1 MDHPCEKCGA
11 AVEDGRPFCPQC
23 RAPQIHVQFAVPDD
37 DAAAVLS
44 TAAGPPS
51 DAFPQIPD
59 FNRATATPPNLFD
72 RGVAVRSAL
81 KAGLLG
87 VFIGMIPVLG
97 IILTG
102 SLGVFFYRRAKGIA
116 PATRIGA
123 RVGAAAGVVSF
134 AINSLMIVVRIFS
147 LHAQQEYIDAVTKVA
162 QAVGYNTT
170 DPVIQASIR
179 NLVSPAG
186 LALTFFFGMV
196 FTIMLSAL
204 GGAVAALLFRPSS
217 RS

>member
-37 DAAAVLS
+37 PAALNDG
-44 TAAGPPS
+44 AGQPS
-51 DAFPQIPD
+51 AAFPQIPD
-59 FNRATATPPNLFD
+59 FDRATTTQTSLLD
-72 RGVAVRSAL
+72 RAVAVRSAL

-97 IILTG
+97 IVLTG
-102 SLGVFFYRRAKGIA
+102 SLGVFFYRRAKGTVP
-116 PATRIGA
+116 PARIGA

-134 AINSLMIVVRIFS
+134 AINSLMIVIRIFS

-162 QAVGYNTT
+162 QTVGYNTA
-170 DPVIQASIR
+170 DPAIQASIR

-186 LALTFFFGMV
+186 LALTFFFGMI
-196 FTIMLSAL
+196 FTVALAAL
-204 GGAVAALLFRPSS
+204 GGALAALLYRPSS